1 MPIFV
6 EIGSLRHDF
15 WEEVE
20 NKKSLERQQIK
31 DMNAKEIY

>member
-1 MPIFV
+1 MPILV
-6 EIGSLRHDF
+6 EIGRRDF

-31 DMNAKEIY
+31 DMNAK

>member
-6 EIGSLRHDF
+6 EIGRHDF
-15 WEEVE
+15 LEEVE

-31 DMNAKEIY
+31 DMNAREIY